1 MVGLETN
8 LETKRDGQDNKN
20 FLSEFTEV
28 RVMKKNNSSQTIP
41 LVNITLVNLTNSLK
55 AFIFTKV

>member
-1 MVGLETN
+1 MD
-8 LETKRDGQDNKN
+8 KDNQN

-28 RVMKKNNSSQTIP
+28 CVMKKNNSSQTIP

>member
-1 MVGLETN
+1 MDKTI
-8 LETKRDGQDNKN
+8 KN

-28 RVMKKNNSSQTIP
+28 CVMKKNNSSQTIP

>member
-8 LETKRDGQDNKN
+8 LEIKRDGQNNKN
-20 FLSEFTEV
+20 FLSEFFEAC
-28 RVMKKNNSSQTIP
+28 RMKKNNSSQTIP